1 MSPLTTLYLRLGLEA
16 IVPSWNIRRRKRGR
30 VSKNAYQRLA
40 VSAGEHMAAAH
51 GNRVGGGES
60 KHGKQNSKSCAT
72 LPVEGRPF
80 FLKWKLERP
89 KKLERE
95 R

>member
-60 KHGKQNSKSCAT
+60 KHGKQKFEILCYVASRRA
-72 LPVEGRPF
+72 PVFPQMETG
-80 FLKWKLERP
+80 KTEKA
-89 KKLERE
+89 
-95 R
+95 